1 VSVAVSSSGSTGSI
15 DAAAAVAS
23 SVARLLLK
31 HRAAWAEVA
40 HGRGRGGCGSVEI
53 PQKQRRRLVGD
64 YELQRLGEM
73 RRLVGQRRAAAFFN
87 FLNRLLGAGDGVP
100 SPRNSFL
107 GAGHPL
113 TRP

>member
-40 HGRGRGGCGSVEI
+40 RGRGRGGCGSVEI
-53 PQKQRRRLVGD
+53 P
-64 YELQRLGEM
+64 
-73 RRLVGQRRAAAFFN
+73 
-87 FLNRLLGAGDGVP
+87 
-100 SPRNSFL
+100 
-107 GAGHPL
+107 
-113 TRP
+113 